1 MLIIASPAE
10 NWFMAT
16 GEFCYLKVDD
26 TQVYELQFVC
36 LGVKKQK
43 KSVGFV
49 KCRILFLRD
58 ARGHEGG
65 GN

>member
-1 MLIIASPAE
+1 
-10 NWFMAT
+10 MAT
-16 GEFCYLKVDD
+16 GKFCYLKVDD

>member
-10 NWFMAT
+10 NWLMAT

-36 LGVKKQK
+36 LGVKKVWDL
-43 KSVGFV
+43 SNAEFY
-49 KCRILFLRD
+49 F
-58 ARGHEGG
+58 
-65 GN
+65 